1 MDKTLLRSKIFMRF
15 NTRSAFADAM
25 GWQRAHV
32 TTLLNGE
39 GNVSLASAEK
49 MAKILGLTPAEAV
62 AIFMP
67 AVLQNGNGEEVE
79 HGKIAA

>member
-1 MDKTLLRSKIFMRF
+1 MDKTLLRSKIFMRY

-25 GWQRAHV
+25 GWQKGHV

-39 GNVSLASAEK
+39 GNVSLTSAEK

-67 AVLQNGNGEEVE
+67 SVLQNGNNEEVE
-79 HGKIAA
+79 HGKIDA